1 MAELE
6 IHLESQLFPMF
17 ALINN
22 FQFDEKTLLGKKIL
36 NIEVLHLSVKN
47 KQLIKENFPV
57 LYRNLKVLAKRMAN
71 ETDSDVK

>member
-1 MAELE
+1 
-6 IHLESQLFPMF
+6 MF

-47 KQLIKENFPV
+47 KQLIKENFPI

>member
-1 MAELE
+1 
-6 IHLESQLFPMF
+6 MF

-57 LYRNLKVLAKRMAN
+57 LFRNLKVLAKRMAN

>member
-1 MAELE
+1 
-6 IHLESQLFPMF
+6 MF